1 MTLGNVIALTL
12 ILIAGQGSDIYVKT
26 LGTLEV
32 SISRRGTEGN
42 IIRAKVFV
50 MELIKDFFF
59 VFVLKTIMRDS
70 AFS

>member
-1 MTLGNVIALTL
+1 MIALTL

-32 SISRRGTEGN
+32 SISRCGTEGN

-50 MELIKDFFF
+50 MELIKVFFCF
-59 VFVLKTIMRDS
+59 CFKDICQLEKFQRLS
-70 AFS
+70 